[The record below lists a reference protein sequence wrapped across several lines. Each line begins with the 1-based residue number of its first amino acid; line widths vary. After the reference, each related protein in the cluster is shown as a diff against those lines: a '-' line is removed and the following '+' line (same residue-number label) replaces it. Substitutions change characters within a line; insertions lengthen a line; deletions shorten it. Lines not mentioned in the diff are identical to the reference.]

1 MRLDSLKAH
10 NFLTFKNFEYFFKSS
25 PLLVQGENL
34 TDDGQSTNGTG
45 KSGLQTIIEQ
55 CMTATN
61 SRGVKD
67 SELVR
72 YGESMGN
79 IQLFASC
86 DYRKERLHID
96 YDIHVKGSNKL
107 RLLTQSYG
115 EEEWKPVSFSN
126 MAHGKKFISEWFAI
140 DTDDL
145 FNYYI
150 INNTRFKSFFKSSNT
165 EKVALI
171 ERFSDASI
179 VDGIEKINTETL
191 DNDLIEQGKKVS
203 EIKGKI
209 EQTKELL
216 EKEET
221 RNLSTEKKEAEEKIE
236 SQVLQI
242 RENIGKLEKTIPVIK
257 SEEEGF
263 KKTIKDK
270 TDLKSVYDT
279 EKLDI
284 DNRSKTA
291 KESLETAKK
300 ELETART
307 KVEGFVKTDWKVKR
321 EKHNIDLEAKKK
333 AKDEAVAREEQVNG
347 QKNQVTQILQNVENA
362 LKSSIVCPSCSH
374 EFIIDGD
381 IEKVK
386 ERKEGA
392 LKLKP
397 VIEKSVTE
405 AQNLISNIKSDI
417 EAIDKLISGINE
429 QERQENKSLN
439 ELNTAL
445 NNVTVQV
452 NGFERSVNGFD
463 KEYTALSG
471 KENSRVLAIQ
481 EAKNKISNI
490 TVRVK
495 SVETE
500 IKGCEREIEALET
513 AKKNLKVNDNSK
525 QIKELKEAIKE
536 SEINLSDWEI
546 EQNLTSD
553 KLFELN
559 QWSKNFKNFRL
570 YLANKSLEVIEYH
583 CNRYL
588 NEMASDMTVKIN
600 GFKVLAD
607 GSVKEEISVS
617 IIRELERSFASFSNG
632 EKGRLLFASILANR
646 FMINETHPYGGLDF
660 LAIDEVFEGVD
671 SQGIMSLIE
680 SAKLLSIPILIITHV
695 SVDET
700 ENTITMVKENNVSR
714 IK

>member
-10 NFLTFKNFEYFFKSS
+10 NFLTFKDFEYFFKSS

-72 YGESMGN
+72 YGESVGN

-86 DYRKERLHID
+86 DFRKERLHID

-107 RLLTQSYG
+107 RLLIQSYG
-115 EEEWKPVSFSN
+115 DENWKEVSFSN

-179 VDGIEKINTETL
+179 VDGIEKIDTETL
-191 DNDLIEQGKKVS
+191 DKDLKSQGDKVS

-221 RNLSTEKKEAEEKIE
+221 RNLNEEKQEAEEEIE
-236 SQVLQI
+236 AHILQI
-242 RENIGKLEKTIPVIK
+242 KEEIGELEKKIPIIK

-263 KKTIKDK
+263 KKTIQEK
-270 TDLKSVYDT
+270 TDLKAVYET
-279 EKLDI
+279 EKSDI
-284 DNRSKTA
+284 DKRSKIA
-291 KESLETAKK
+291 KESLETAKN
-300 ELETART
+300 ELKTAREQ
-307 KVEGFVKTDWKVKR
+307 VESFVKTDWKVKR
-321 EKHNIDLEAKKK
+321 QKHDLDLEEKKK
-333 AKDEAVAREEQVNG
+333 AKQEAVLKEEQANG

-362 LKSSIVCPSCSH
+362 LKSSITCPSCSH

-397 VIEKSVTE
+397 VIEKIVTD
-405 AQNLISNIKSDI
+405 AQHLIKNIKDDVDVI
-417 EAIDKLISGINE
+417 EKLISGINE
-429 QERQENKSLN
+429 QERQENQSYN
-439 ELNTAL
+439 SLNTAL

-452 NGFERSVNGFD
+452 NGFERTVNGFD
-463 KEYTALSG
+463 KEYTELSG
-471 KENSRVLAIQ
+471 KENARVLSIQ
-481 EAKNKISNI
+481 ESNNKISNI
-490 TVRVK
+490 TVRVGA
-495 SVETE
+495 VETE

-513 AKKNLKVNDNSK
+513 AKKNLKVNDNSE
-525 QIKELKEAIKE
+525 QIKELKEILKE
-536 SEINLSDWEI
+536 SEIDLSDWEI
-546 EQNLTSD
+546 EHNLTSD

-570 YLANKSLEVIEYH
+570 FLANKSLEVIEYH

-588 NEMASDMTVKIN
+588 NEMQSDMTVKIN
-600 GFKVLAD
+600 GFKVLTD

-617 IIRELERSFASFSNG
+617 IIRELERSFASFSGG
-632 EKGRLLFASILANR
+632 ERGRLLFASILANR

-660 LAIDEVFEGVD
+660 LAVDEVFEGVD
-671 SQGIMSLIE
+671 STGIVSLID
-680 SAKLLSIPILIITHV
+680 SAKLLSIPVLIITHV